1 MFQVGPYVVKRADS
15 DAEFA
20 QIHALNFATFV
31 REIPQHEDPG
41 DGRLV
46 DKFHDKSL
54 YFIARRV
61 ERLVGMVSLH
71 GQSPFSVAAR
81 LPDPSILSAPG
92 SRPLEVRLLA
102 IEPAERA
109 SWVFAALGW
118 CILRHARETGH
129 SHLFISGFV
138 DRLPLYE
145 HLGFER
151 LGPAV
156 GPAGAAY
163 VPMRLSLA
171 QLESHH
177 ARFAEWLAGRFE
189 RSGATAQANE
199 PINAT
204 GDVGGDPVEHSRH
217 RS

>member
-1 MFQVGPYVVKRADS
+1 VIRRIARENRAVFQVGPYLVKRADS
-15 DAEFA
+15 QAEFA

-41 DGRLV
+41 DGRLI

-54 YFIARRV
+54 YFIARRA

-71 GQSPFSVAAR
+71 DQPPFSVAAR
-81 LPDPSILSAPG
+81 LPDPSILAAPG
-92 SRPLEVRLLA
+92 SRPLEIRLLA
-102 IEPAERA
+102 IEPSERT
-109 SWVFAALGW
+109 SWVFTALGW
-118 CILRHARETGH
+118 CVLQHARVTGH

-156 GPAGAAY
+156 GPPGAEY
-163 VPMRLSLA
+163 VPMHLPLA
-171 QLESHH
+171 RLESDH
-177 ARFAEWLAGRFE
+177 ARFAQWLAGRF
-189 RSGATAQANE
+189 G
-199 PINAT
+199 P
-204 GDVGGDPVEHSRH
+204 
-217 RS
+217 